1 MEETDKMSS
10 IMQNIDSGLKK
21 LWRQLSG
28 SQTSATA
35 GAKPDTTD
43 EMVSELRTTW
53 EEFATQNPM
62 FYINSRG
69 NSLDEVFEWDEEA
82 FFSSGRAAIDQ
93 VNHFFPP
100 GDYSHARLLE
110 IGCGLGRESIHLAQV
125 FGEVVGIDIAPSMVE
140 QARRLHSQRSNIQFV
155 LGDGKSLRNFEDAS
169 FDAVYSHIV
178 LQHILDVTVVANYIF
193 EAARVL
199 RPGGPF
205 VFQLFDRPDG
215 QSRSHHTW
223 VCTRMGMPRLRQI
236 LPLCGLELVKHT
248 GEGTECLWVTTVRT
262 SAPQVDMRDWNISFD

>member
-28 SQTSATA
+28 PQTSATA

-82 FFSSGRAAIDQ
+82 FFFLGPGRD
-93 VNHFFPP
+93 
-100 GDYSHARLLE
+100 
-110 IGCGLGRESIHLAQV
+110 
-125 FGEVVGIDIAPSMVE
+125 
-140 QARRLHSQRSNIQFV
+140 
-155 LGDGKSLRNFEDAS
+155 
-169 FDAVYSHIV
+169 
-178 LQHILDVTVVANYIF
+178 
-193 EAARVL
+193 
-199 RPGGPF
+199 RPGQPF
-205 VFQLFDRPDG
+205 
-215 QSRSHHTW
+215 
-223 VCTRMGMPRLRQI
+223 
-236 LPLCGLELVKHT
+236 LPT
-248 GEGTECLWVTTVRT
+248 G
-262 SAPQVDMRDWNISFD
+262 